1 MIETT
6 FENLSPGTPGPILIL
21 AISNG
26 AGHMRAAHA
35 IAEAIEANGDSA
47 VVVDIAD
54 YMTRTTRF
62 THVTAYL
69 WLVKNTPR
77 VWDRIDRYQK
87 RQTRTSP
94 DWYYRRGCKG
104 VFQLAKELRPSALV
118 ATEVGCC
125 EIAALIRRDLKLDVP
140 LVAVNVNYD
149 ADRAWFRPEVD
160 LYVIASEP
168 VRAELI
174 GFGISHDKIVVWGVP
189 MAGEFSTLP
198 EPNRARADICRWLE
212 LDPDEWIVLVAGGGE
227 GIGPIKKVIERLM
240 SLESATPQI
249 IVLRGKNQRLQ
260 RSLDSLSQSEAGRRL
275 RVLSWTNRIAE
286 LMRASDL
293 FVSKLGN
300 SFDEA
305 IAAELPIVALEPPPG
320 SERVQYKLLDEWGIG
335 CAVHTLD
342 EMADT
347 IVGLLE
353 HSPRLEA
360 MRKRARGRRLIDAA
374 DRIAQWLKMK
384 GDVSQGYPATSKLV
398 VNA

>member
-1 MIETT
+1 MIETA
-6 FENLSPGTPGPILIL
+6 FDNLSTGTPGPILIL
-21 AISNG
+21 GISNG

-35 IAEAIEANGDSA
+35 IAEAIKANGDSV

-54 YMTRTTRF
+54 YMTRTTRL

-94 DWYYRRGCKG
+94 DWYYRRGCKR

-125 EIAALIRRDLKLDVP
+125 EIAALIKRDLKLDVP
-140 LVAVNVNYD
+140 LVGVNVNYD
-149 ADRAWFRPEVD
+149 ADRAWSRPEVD

-174 GFGISHDKIVVWGVP
+174 SFGISPRRIEVWGVP
-189 MAGEFSTLP
+189 MAGESATLP
-198 EPNRARADICRWLE
+198 EPNRARAEVCRWLE

-240 SLESATPQI
+240 CQQSATPQI
-249 IVLRGKNQRLQ
+249 IVLTGKNQRLQ
-260 RSLDSLSQSEAGRRL
+260 RSLDSLRKSEAGRRL

-286 LMRASDL
+286 LMQASDL

-347 IVGLLE
+347 MASLLE
-353 HSPRLEA
+353 DSARLKA

-374 DRIAQWLKMK
+374 DRIAQWLKIK
-384 GDVSQGYPATSKLV
+384 SDVSQGYPATSKLV